1 MVIELVSA
9 SKLKNDFVK
18 YESDEIEKLSNEE
31 CDKYVESLV
40 AELFKNYKDG
50 GIVENPDAE
59 TISDLLD
66 DYNKIAEKK
75 FSNADAVVK
84 DRKMRYFYSAYL
96 TAHIVNCN
104 HKNKEMND
112 ILIALLLALSSNFKT
127 LIALLNIYHGNYS
140 NYGMLNELMYNLSTA
155 YDLDVT
161 FDIHE
166 KIVYSDDFGVNNH
179 LMKDL
184 DVYIES
190 IVECILRY
198 IDFFDSTVGVDEIIN
213 ENYFDNCVDI
223 AKSCLKD
230 TFAESSDFEK
240 VALTNSGFDD
250 AIFDMLNDIKSEIDI
265 VSRFIEIKDEFMKM
279 YNGNAFEYLSEIR
292 FETRNKIDPERY
304 DDYDEF
310 MKYEPKYD
318 LKECKLIKPEKQH
331 MVY

>member
-18 YESDEIEKLSNEE
+18 YESDEIEKLSNKE

-40 AELFKNYKDG
+40 AELFKNFKDG
-50 GIVENPDAE
+50 GIADNPDAE
-59 TISDLLD
+59 MIIDLLD
-66 DYNKIAEKK
+66 DYNSIAEKR
-75 FSNADAVVK
+75 FNNADAVVK
-84 DRKMRYFYSAYL
+84 DRKMRYFYNAYI
-96 TAHIVNCN
+96 TAHIVNSN
-104 HKNKEMND
+104 HKNKEIND
-112 ILIALLLALSSNFKT
+112 ILTALLLGLSADFKS
-127 LIALLNIYHGNYS
+127 LIGLLNIYRGNYS
-140 NYGMLNELMYNLSTA
+140 NYTMLNDLMYNLSSVD
-155 YDLDVT
+155 DLDIT

-166 KIVYSDDFGVNNH
+166 RVVYSDDFGVNNR
-179 LMKDL
+179 LMNEL
-184 DVYIES
+184 DVYIEKTVENILQFINTFES
-190 IVECILRY
+190 YVDVDAIVS
-198 IDFFDSTVGVDEIIN
+198 DG
-213 ENYFDNCVDI
+213 YFDKSVAI

-230 TFAESSDFEK
+230 TFTDASDFEK

-292 FETRNKIDPERY
+292 FETRNKIAPETY
-304 DDYDEF
+304 NDYDEF